1 MWNCYMCESQEWTS
15 IGLCSTCSEI
25 SKIVACYS
33 AEEVLDTL
41 ERIYLREKDKVENKV
56 EAEKKGMTTRSKK
69 QNEEEKTKT

>member
-1 MWNCYMCESQEWTS
+1 MCESQEWTS

>member
-1 MWNCYMCESQEWTS
+1 MWNCYMCDSSEWTS

-41 ERIYLREKDKVENKV
+41 ERIYLREKDKIENKV
-56 EAEKKGMTTRSKK
+56 KAEKKTMTTRSKK
-69 QNEEEKTKT
+69 QKEDEKV

>member
-41 ERIYLREKDKVENKV
+41 ERIYLREKDKIENKV
-56 EAEKKGMTTRSKK
+56 EAEKKTMTTRSKK
-69 QNEEEKTKT
+69 QKEDEKV

>member
-1 MWNCYMCESQEWTS
+1 MCDSSEWTS

-41 ERIYLREKDKVENKV
+41 ERIYLREKDKIENKV
-56 EAEKKGMTTRSKK
+56 EAEKKTMTTRSKK
-69 QNEEEKTKT
+69 KKKTKKFKT

>member
-1 MWNCYMCESQEWTS
+1 MCDSSEWTS

-41 ERIYLREKDKVENKV
+41 ERIYLREKDKIENKV
-56 EAEKKGMTTRSKK
+56 EAEKKTMTTRSKK
-69 QNEEEKTKT
+69 QKEDEKN

>member
-41 ERIYLREKDKVENKV
+41 ERIYLREKDKIENKV
-56 EAEKKGMTTRSKK
+56 EAEKKTMTTRSKK
-69 QNEEEKTKT
+69 TKEDEKV

>member
-1 MWNCYMCESQEWTS
+1 MCDSSEWTS

-41 ERIYLREKDKVENKV
+41 ERIYLREKDKIENKV
-56 EAEKKGMTTRSKK
+56 EAEKKTMTTRSKK
-69 QNEEEKTKT
+69 KKEDEKV